1 MERKEPRRISGKL
14 LVALLAVV
22 LAIGCAVGGTVAWL
36 VTSTATVTNTFTY
49 GNINIKL
56 GESTGSDY
64 KIIPGVNINKDPK
77 VTVKKDSEACWLFVE
92 VKEEGTFVANK
103 VTYSI
108 DDGWTQGDGT
118 KIPTNVYYRSVDAV
132 KANTDF
138 AVLKDNKIYVSEEL
152 SKSDIQS
159 ITSQPK
165 LTFTAYAVQRDGIDD
180 AATAW
185 AKAVPT
191 TTPSNP

>member
-64 KIIPGVNINKDPK
+64 KIIPGVNIEKDPYVE
-77 VTVKKDSEACWLFVE
+77 VTKGSEPCWLFVKVE
-92 VKEEGTFVANK
+92 QTGTFADAVY
-103 VTYSI
+103 YSI
-108 DDGWTQGDGT
+108 D
-118 KIPTNVYYRSVDAV
+118 TNVWTALPDHEGVYYCVADAS
-132 KANTDF
+132 KAANNLPYPILTDNTITVSDTLTK
-138 AVLKDNKIYVSEEL
+138 AQIDALTGDNKTPL
-152 SKSDIQS
+152 LK
-159 ITSQPK
+159 
-165 LTFTAYAVQRDGIDD
+165 FTAYAVQKAGID
-180 AATAW
+180 TVEKAW
-185 AKAVPT
+185 EKV
-191 TTPSNP
+191 N